1 MRKTGFIWMSVLVL
15 LAGHAGAANREQTR
29 SDALA
34 DALAQPECRAIEP
47 FYWEVGNAGGVLAS
61 GSAGRDA
68 PGPSTVMPVA
78 SATKWLFGA
87 YVVQVRAGQLTPQDI
102 QALVMQT
109 GYVSHRH
116 PRCVKRRDAKQAAFT
131 VAECF
136 AESALAGGRN
146 DEFTPAA
153 VGQFNYNGG
162 HFQAWAVQNGLGE
175 LNNATL
181 AQRFNAVLG
190 TELQIG
196 FESPQLAGGA
206 RMSGAQYGR
215 FLRKLLAGELQLGA
229 MLGQRAVCTDA
240 RTCPGKAGE
249 SPLPPSLHW
258 QYSLGHWVEPDAF
271 SSAGAFGFYPW
282 IAKDRSHYGVI
293 AREKRALLNRPAPDS
308 VACGQLLRRAL
319 AGLAAQD

>member
-15 LAGHAGAANREQTR
+15 LAGHAGATNGEQA
-29 SDALA
+29 DAVALA

-61 GSAGRDA
+61 GSAGRNA
-68 PGPSTVMPVA
+68 PGPTTVMPIA

-87 YVVQVRAGQLTPQDI
+87 YVAQVRAGQLTPQDI

-109 GYVSHRH
+109 GYVNHRH
-116 PRCVKRRDAKQAAFT
+116 RLCVKRRDAKQAALT
-131 VAECF
+131 VAQCF
-136 AESALAGGRN
+136 AEAALAGGRN

-162 HFQAWAVQNGLGE
+162 HFQSWAVQNGLGE
-175 LNNATL
+175 LNNASL

-190 TELQIG
+190 TELEIG

-229 MLGQRAVCTDA
+229 MLGQHAVCTDA
-240 RTCPGKAGE
+240 RTCPDKAGK
-249 SPLPPSLHW
+249 SPLPTPLHW

-282 IAKDRSHYGVI
+282 IARDRSHYGVI
-293 AREKRALLNRPAPDS
+293 ARETRALLNRPAPDS
-308 VACGQLLRRAL
+308 VACAIQLRKAL
-319 AGLAAQD
+319 APIGAN